1 MNQILYILKSEALA
15 FFVVAVWAYFLIGAS
30 WWLFL
35 IFLLVPDVFMVGY
48 MRNSKFGALVYNVG
62 HTYVTPALL
71 FGFFLLSHKFVL
83 LPISLIWIAHISMD
97 RVLGFGLKLDS
108 GFKDTHLGRIGKG
121 V

>member
-1 MNQILYILKSEALA
+1 MQKIINILKSEALA
-15 FFVVAVWAYFLIGAS
+15 FFIAAVWAYFLLGAS

-35 IFLLVPDVFMVGY
+35 VFLLVPDVFMVGY
-48 MRNSKFGALVYNVG
+48 VRNSKFGALVYNVG

-71 FGFFLLSHKFVL
+71 FCVFLVTHQFVL
-83 LPISLIWIAHISMD
+83 VPISIIWIAHISMD

-121 V
+121 A